1 MMALITK
8 LILMLPGFILNWMAG
23 GQLIIRDRVLDPRM
37 NFIGSMAKKMAA
49 NGPANPS
56 VEDRRTAANEGLGML
71 EGKPRPMKSIE
82 HRTIPGPFGET
93 PVRIYTPNG
102 GAKDGNGPLP
112 LMVYYHQGGCVIGNP
127 QWCETFC
134 TYIADEAK
142 AVVISVDYQKAP
154 EKVFPASY
162 EDALSAYYWAHDNA
176 ASLGAD
182 PDRMGIGGD
191 SAGGNLSA
199 AITHELKKQGKQQP
213 LVQLLIYPWT
223 TTVQEPSSREE
234 FGACYPLDKPTM
246 DFFKEQ
252 YLPDAETMVMDHRC
266 SPLDEAD
273 CSGLAPAI
281 IATAGFDP
289 ITDEGEMYAQKLKA
303 AGVPVAF
310 KCYTSLPHSFT
321 AMSGVLPAA
330 KQAITTLA
338 QQTAV
343 ALNK

>member
-1 MMALITK
+1 MAFVTK
-8 LILMLPGFILNWMAG
+8 LILMLPGFILNWFAG
-23 GQLIIRDRVLDPRM
+23 GKTVIRDRVLDPRM
-37 NFIGSMAKKMAA
+37 NFLSSMAKKMAA

-56 VEDRRTAANEGLGML
+56 VQERREAANQGLAML
-71 EGKPRPMKSIE
+71 EGKPRKMKAIE

-93 PVRIYTPNG
+93 PIRIYTPNG
-102 GAKDGNGPLP
+102 GSGPLP

-142 AVVISVDYQKAP
+142 AVVVSVDYQKAP
-154 EKVFPASY
+154 EHVFPASF
-162 EDALSAYYWAHDNA
+162 EDALNAYDWAYNNA
-176 ASLGAD
+176 ESLGAD
-182 PDRMGIGGD
+182 QTRMGIGGD

-199 AITHELKKQGKQQP
+199 AITHELKKQNRAQP
-213 LVQLLIYPWT
+213 LVQLLVYPWT
-223 TTVQEPSSREE
+223 TTVQEPPSREE

-266 SPLDEAD
+266 SPLDEDD
-273 CSGLAPAI
+273 CSGLAPAV

-289 ITDEGEMYAQKLKA
+289 ISDEGELYADKLKA
-303 AGVPVAF
+303 AGVPVEF
-310 KCYTSLPHSFT
+310 KCYTSLSHSFT

-330 KQAITTLA
+330 KQAITVLA
-338 QQTAV
+338 QQTA
-343 ALNK
+343 ARLNQ